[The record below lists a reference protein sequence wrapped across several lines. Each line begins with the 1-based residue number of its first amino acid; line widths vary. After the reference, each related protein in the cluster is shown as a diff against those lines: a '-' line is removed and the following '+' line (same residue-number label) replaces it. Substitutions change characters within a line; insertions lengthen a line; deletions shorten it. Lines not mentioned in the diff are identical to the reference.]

1 MTNVLI
7 ITNKSDITSDFIV
20 ERLKERNISFY
31 RFNTEEVS
39 KSCFL
44 TFDFQKDF
52 FILSDTTE
60 DLNFQL

>member
-52 FILSDTTE
+52 LFFLTLYYVS
-60 DLNFQL
+60 N